1 MNFLTTQ
8 DLLQAIYEEELT
20 AITRGNPVI
29 AQAAIDTAEE
39 EVQSYLLKD
48 YDAEAIFSQTLTDRS
63 ALLVT
68 ICTDI
73 AVWRL
78 IALSNPSI
86 YYEDREKRYE
96 QAIDWLKA
104 VARGTIQTALPKK
117 TTDLAT
123 TDSSRWGSNPK
134 KEQHY

>member
-8 DLLQAIYEEELT
+8 DLLTTIYEEELT
-20 AITRGNPVI
+20 AITRSNPTI
-29 AQAAIDTAEE
+29 AQSALDAAEE
-39 EVQSYLLKD
+39 EVKSYLMKD
-48 YDAEAIFSQTLTDRS
+48 YDTDIIFSKMLNARS

-68 ICTDI
+68 VCKDI

-117 TTDLAT
+117 TIDPAT
-123 TDSSRWGSNPK
+123 GNSRWGSNIK